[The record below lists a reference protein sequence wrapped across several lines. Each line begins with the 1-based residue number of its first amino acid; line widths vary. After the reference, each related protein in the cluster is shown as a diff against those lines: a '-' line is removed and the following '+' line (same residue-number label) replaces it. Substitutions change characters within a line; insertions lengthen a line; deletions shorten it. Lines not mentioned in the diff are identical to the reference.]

1 MANAI
6 DFVTV
11 GQAKAWIPGFS
22 SNPAPDETIQMLVT
36 GVSREIVRITGSGI
50 DGNPE
55 SPTYGA
61 SSLNSQIN
69 FTEILSGNGSNVLF
83 LNNRPLRTINSLL
96 VNGYAPPINVGYG
109 VAGVA
114 KHTSYSVCFQVGF
127 GSGSAVTTVGWPTYG
142 PAGLFPMGTNNVQ
155 IGYLAGYGQP
165 VPDSSPVEYTAPED
179 LQEACLEIIAVNYT
193 RRDRIGLD
201 SENVQGNAA
210 TTYSKYEIPP
220 HAALVIR
227 TYTRV
232 AMGAQQ

>member
-1 MANAI
+1 MAAI

-11 GQAKAWIPGFS
+11 GQAKAWIPGFAN
-22 SNPAPDETIQMLVT
+22 NPAPDETIQLIIT
-36 GVSREIVRITGSGI
+36 GVSREITRITGAGI
-50 DGNPE
+50 DNNSM
-55 SPTYGA
+55 SPTFGA
-61 SSLNSQIN
+61 SSLNSIIN

-83 LNNRPLRTINSLL
+83 LNNRPVKTINSLL

-109 VAGVA
+109 VQGVA
-114 KHTSYSVCFQVGF
+114 IHTPYSVCFQMGF
-127 GSGSAVTTVGWPTYG
+127 GNGGAVTTVGWPSYG
-142 PAGLFPMGTNNVQ
+142 PAGTFPMGTNNIQ

-165 VPDSSPVEYTAPED
+165 VPDSDPVTYTAPED

-201 SENVQGNAA
+201 SENIQGNAA

-232 AMGAQQ
+232 PLSAQS